1 MWIIVNLVLYNL
13 DRSIIDLVVRCFPS
27 VDIPSLRNHQF
38 WGVPNPIS
46 WEMGRRWFLEL
57 GLPGLGRGGKHP
69 QWWLVL
75 QNVAGKHVVT
85 RGYTIYKYSNTCW
98 SKENKGIWC
107 FIQFYLMR
115 KHMKTLE
122 PLKDGNRQETL
133 LLGWW
138 RNWGFLAW
146 QFLDFAVEAAKRGL
160 RKLGK
165 TGDWSVRSIFGGF
178 HKWGGS
184 PKWMVYGNLYLD
196 PLIAD
201 IAVGVFVFE
210 LHLIDEKELKW
221 FSRCFW

>member
-1 MWIIVNLVLYNL
+1 
-13 DRSIIDLVVRCFPS
+13 
-27 VDIPSLRNHQF
+27 
-38 WGVPNPIS
+38 
-46 WEMGRRWFLEL
+46 
-57 GLPGLGRGGKHP
+57 
-69 QWWLVL
+69 
-75 QNVAGKHVVT
+75 
-85 RGYTIYKYSNTCW
+85 
-98 SKENKGIWC
+98 
-107 FIQFYLMR
+107 MR

-221 FSRCFW
+221 FSRCFFGSEFAMIAEDPRWQDRPSSWARGGVRSRPAMWWIPLLLRCSLEVVTSIKVYQSRCQSTVSSLYVKMSPTTHHWHILAPFISIQD